1 MTDIFK
7 KLRPHVLMLVALLTI
22 GLSGWHA
29 VLRNGLA
36 DLRLTWDNRPATGD
50 VIVVAIDAPSIEAIG
65 IWPWPRALHST
76 LLQQLQRAEVQD
88 IAFDVDFSAA
98 SDADSDS
105 NFARALEAA
114 GGGVI
119 LPAFKQPGAENSDR
133 AVYVNRPVPQFAS
146 HSWQAIVNVTVEA
159 DGRVRSYPYGEMLE
173 REFLPSMAA
182 MLAGRSG
189 KSDGSFMI
197 DFGIRPASVPK
208 LSYVDVL
215 NGDPV
220 TLAKLKNKKVIVGA
234 TALELGD
241 RFVLPNARIVAGPV
255 LQAIAAESI
264 LQHRELR
271 PTSDLPIL
279 AGLLLLAAIM
289 TTSWR
294 RLAAGQRFMLLAA
307 ISVAIEATAM
317 LLHVKFALVL
327 DSSLLHTAIVAYL
340 AAIALDEIDFRR
352 LLGRVA
358 ENRFR
363 RIAMSLGDGLICTD
377 SNARITVWNP
387 GAAAIFGYE
396 EAEAIGKPFDLLC
409 VASDAS
415 GRTFSLDEMAS
426 SPSGAVSEFEGRRK
440 NGEAFPVEASFSA
453 WQGADGRQYGAILRD
468 ISVRKREAAQ
478 MRYLA
483 EYDTL
488 TRLANRNTLHQ
499 RLTEMI
505 ATAELGSSEVG
516 LLVIGLD
523 RFQQVNEMLGHSYG
537 DRVLRAVAER
547 LTAEIDAMGLV
558 ARLGGD
564 EFAIAIPA
572 AAVAGTIA
580 ALAEHLVRVFD
591 RTLDAGNRQHRVKIS
606 IGSAIYPAGGVTAD
620 ELLSNGHLA
629 LSRAKAMRRGGHVIF
644 EESIRSELEARLTL
658 EAELVLA
665 IEREEFELFYQPQV
679 NLLDG
684 RLIGAEAL
692 IRWRHPT
699 RGLVPPGAFIPLVNT
714 STISDAVAD
723 WVLTTASRQARRW
736 ELAGHRVQVGIN
748 LSPSQLQSG
757 DLAERVA
764 TLLETTGLSPE
775 LIELEVTE
783 DILLHDESRVLDIFR
798 RLQELGVRVV
808 FDDFGTGYASLSYLK
823 KFPLDG
829 LKIDRSFVMD
839 LLTDNNDAAIV
850 GSTIGLSHQL
860 GLSVIVEG
868 IENAATAELLLRMG
882 CEHGQGY
889 FFGKPMPAA
898 EFEVKFLTAPSESE
912 TERRQRGAA

>member
-1 MTDIFK
+1 MKGILEQF
-7 KLRPHVLMLVALLTI
+7 RPHILVLVALLTI
-22 GLSGWHA
+22 CLTGWHE

-36 DLRLTWDNRPATGD
+36 DLRFTWDNRPATGD
-50 VIVVAIDAPSIEAIG
+50 VVVVAIDAPSIEAIG
-65 IWPWPRALHST
+65 IWPWPRTLHST
-76 LLQQLQRAEVQD
+76 LLQQLQRAEAQD
-88 IAFDVDFSAA
+88 IAFDIDFSAVSDPD
-98 SDADSDS
+98 SDA

-119 LPAFKQPGAENSDR
+119 LPAFKQPGADNSDR
-133 AVYVNRPVPQFAS
+133 TLYVNRPAPQFAS
-146 HSWQAIVNVTVEA
+146 HAWQAIVNVMVEA

-215 NGDPV
+215 RGDPV
-220 TLAKLKNKKVIVGA
+220 ALAKLKSKRVIVGA

-241 RFVLPNARIVAGPV
+241 RFVIPNARIVSGPV
-255 LQAIAAESI
+255 LQAIAAESV

-271 PTSDLPIL
+271 PASDLPIL
-279 AGLLLLAAIM
+279 AGILLLAAIM
-289 TTSWR
+289 TMSWR
-294 RLAAGQRFMLLAA
+294 PLAAGQRSMLLAA

-327 DSSLLHTAIVAYL
+327 DSSLLQTAIVAYL

-363 RIAMSLGDGLICTD
+363 RMAMSLRDGLICTD

-396 EAEAIGKPFDLLC
+396 ESEALGKPFDVLC
-409 VASDAS
+409 VAGDGT
-415 GRTFSLDEMAS
+415 GRTFSLDEIAS

-440 NGEAFPVEASFSA
+440 NGETFPVEASFSA
-453 WQGADGRQYGAILRD
+453 WQGADGHQYGAILRD

-505 ATAELGSSEVG
+505 AAAQSASSEVG

-537 DRVLRAVAER
+537 DRVLGRVAER
-547 LTAEIDAMGLV
+547 LTAEIDALGLV

-572 AAVAGTIA
+572 AIVGGTIA

-591 RTLDAGNRQHRVKIS
+591 RTLDTGNRQHRVNIS
-606 IGSAIYPAGGVTAD
+606 IGSTIYPAGGVTAD

-629 LSRAKAMRRGGHVIF
+629 LGRAKAMRRGGHVIF

-679 NLLDG
+679 NLRDG

-692 IRWRHPT
+692 IRWRHPR

-714 STISDAVAD
+714 STISDVVAD
-723 WVLTTASRQARRW
+723 WVLTTACWQARRW
-736 ELAGHRVQVGIN
+736 ELAGHHVQVGIN

-783 DILLHDESRVLDIFR
+783 DILLHDESRVLDMFR
-798 RLQELGVRVV
+798 RLQELGVRLV

-829 LKIDRSFVMD
+829 LKIDRSFVID
-839 LLTDNNDAAIV
+839 LLTDNHDAAIV
-850 GSTIGLSHQL
+850 ETTISLSHQL
-860 GLSVIVEG
+860 GLSVIAEG
-868 IENAATAELLLRMG
+868 IENEATAELLLRLG

-889 FFGKPMPAA
+889 FFGKPMPVA

-912 TERRQRGAA
+912 TECRQRGAA

>member
-1 MTDIFK
+1 MRGILK
-7 KLRPHVLMLVALLTI
+7 KFRPHILVLGALLTVC
-22 GLSGWHA
+22 LCGWHET
-29 VLRNGLA
+29 LRNGLT
-36 DLRLTWDNRPATGD
+36 DLRFAWDKRPATGE
-50 VIVVAIDAPSIEAIG
+50 VVLVAIDAASIEAVG
-65 IWPWPRALHST
+65 SWPWPRTQYSD
-76 LLQQLQRAEVQD
+76 LLQRLHDAGVND
-88 IAFDVDFSAA
+88 IALDVDFSVA
-98 SDADSDS
+98 SVPEAD
-105 NFARALEAA
+105 NRFAEALEAA

-119 LPAFKQPGAENSDR
+119 LPVFKQLGAANDPKDPH
-133 AVYVNRPVPQFAS
+133 VNKPLPLFARHAWS
-146 HSWQAIVNVTVEA
+146 ALVNVDPEP
-159 DGRVRSYPYGEMLE
+159 DGRVRKYPFGETQDDGTVL
-173 REFLPSMAA
+173 LSMGAL
-182 MLAGRSG
+182 LAGKFGPPDTSLL
-189 KSDGSFMI
+189 I
-197 DFGIRPASVPK
+197 DFGISSTTLPKVP
-208 LSYVDVL
+208 YAAVL
-215 NGDPV
+215 KGDPA
-220 TLAKLKNKKVIVGA
+220 TLAKLKNKRVIVGG
-234 TALELGD
+234 TAIELGD
-241 RFVLPNARIVAGPV
+241 RFVVPNGRILEGAI
-255 LQAIAAESI
+255 LQALAAESI
-264 LQHRELR
+264 LQGRELR
-271 PTSDLPIL
+271 MTSDIPTL
-279 AGLLLLAAIM
+279 AALVLLAAIM
-289 TTSWR
+289 MISWR
-294 RLAAGQRFMLLAA
+294 RLAAGQRVMLLAA
-307 ISVAIEATAM
+307 ISLAIEAFAM
-317 LLHVKFALVL
+317 LLHVKYALIL
-327 DSSLLHTAIVAYL
+327 DSSLLQAAVIAYL
-340 AAIALDEIDFRR
+340 GAIALDEIDFRR

-409 VASDAS
+409 VASDGT

-453 WQGADGRQYGAILRD
+453 WQGADGRQYGVILRD

-505 ATAELGSSEVG
+505 AAAELGSSEVG

-564 EFAIAIPA
+564 EFAIAIPS
-572 AAVAGTIA
+572 AVVGGTIA
-580 ALAEHLVRVFD
+580 ALAERLVRVFD

-839 LLTDNNDAAIV
+839 LLTDNHDAAIV

-860 GLSVIVEG
+860 GLSVIAEG

-889 FFGKPMPAA
+889 FFGKPMPVDAFEAQFLSHQETAVREMSSSAA
-898 EFEVKFLTAPSESE
+898 
-912 TERRQRGAA
+912 

>member
-1 MTDIFK
+1 MSAILRRF
-7 KLRPHVLMLVALLTI
+7 RPHILVLGALLTVC
-22 GLSGWHA
+22 LCGWHVA
-29 VLRNGLA
+29 LRNGLT
-36 DLRLTWDNRPATGD
+36 DLRFAWDKRPATGE
-50 VIVVAIDAPSIEAIG
+50 VVVVAIDAPSIEAVG
-65 IWPWPRALHST
+65 IWPWPRTLHSA
-76 LLQQLQRAEVQD
+76 LLQQLHRAGVQD
-88 IAFDVDFSAA
+88 IAFDVDFSAV
-98 SDADSDS
+98 SDPAADSS
-105 NFARALEAA
+105 FAEALEAA
-114 GGGVI
+114 GDGVI
-119 LPAFKQPGAENSDR
+119 LPVFKQRGAVNSESLYFNKPLPELAR
-133 AVYVNRPVPQFAS
+133 HAWSAL
-146 HSWQAIVNVTVEA
+146 VNVDPEA
-159 DGRVRSYPYGEMLE
+159 DGRVRRYPWGETLDDGKV
-173 REFLPSMAA
+173 LPSMGAL
-182 MLAGRSG
+182 LAGKSG
-189 KSDGSFMI
+189 RPDSSLLI
-197 DFGIRPASVPK
+197 DFGISAATLPK
-208 LSYVDVL
+208 VSYVDVL
-215 NGDPV
+215 RGDPA
-220 TLAKLKNKKVIVGA
+220 TLAMLKNKRVIIGG
-234 TALELGD
+234 TAIELGD
-241 RFVLPNARIVAGPV
+241 RFVVPNGRILEGAV
-255 LQAIAAESI
+255 LQALAAESI
-264 LQHRELR
+264 LQGRELR
-271 PTSDLPIL
+271 MTSDIPTL
-279 AGLLLLAAIM
+279 AALIFLAAIM
-289 TTSWR
+289 MISWR
-294 RLAAGQRFMLLAA
+294 RLAAGQRVMLLAA
-307 ISVAIEATAM
+307 ISLAIEAFAM
-317 LLHVKFALVL
+317 LLHVEFALIL
-327 DSSLLHTAIVAYL
+327 DSSLLQTAVIAYL

-352 LLGRVA
+352 LIGRVA

-377 SNARITVWNP
+377 NDARITVWNP
-387 GAAAIFGYE
+387 GAAAIFGYD
-396 EAEAIGKPFDLLC
+396 EAEAIGKPFELLC
-409 VASDAS
+409 ASSDAE
-415 GRTFSLDEMAS
+415 RPFLLHEAAS
-426 SPSGAVSEFEGRRK
+426 APSGAVSEFDGRRK
-440 NGEAFPVEASFSA
+440 NGEVFPVEASFSA

-468 ISVRKREAAQ
+468 ISIRKREAAQ

-488 TRLANRNTLHQ
+488 TGLANRHTLHQ
-499 RLTEMI
+499 RLTEMM
-505 ATAELGSSEVG
+505 AAAQMGSSEVG

-547 LTAEIDAMGLV
+547 LTAEIDNTGLV

-564 EFAIAIPA
+564 EFAVAIPA
-572 AAVAGTIA
+572 AVVGCTVDV
-580 ALAEHLVRVFD
+580 LAENLIRVFD
-591 RTLDAGNRQHRVKIS
+591 QTLDAGNRQHRVKIS
-606 IGSAIYPAGGVTAD
+606 VGSAIYPAAGVTAD

-644 EESIRSELEARLTL
+644 EESIRSELEGRLTL

-665 IEREEFELFYQPQV
+665 LERDEFELFYQPQV

-723 WVLTTASRQARRW
+723 WVLTTASGQARRW

-860 GLSVIVEG
+860 GLSVIAEG
-868 IENAATAELLLRMG
+868 IENEATAELLLRLG

-889 FFGKPMPAA
+889 FFGKPMPVDAFEAQFLSHRESTVREASSSAA
-898 EFEVKFLTAPSESE
+898 
-912 TERRQRGAA
+912 